1 MNPEFFKTRR
11 FRVGLSVLIAAAA
24 LFLMTNQLKRIS
36 FSKEKVLKVGVFSDN
51 YWGVQN
57 GYANKIID
65 DAIECFEKEHP
76 DVKVQY
82 ESGIMKNDYS
92 EWLSEQMM
100 NDSAHLPV

>member
-57 GYANKIID
+57 
-65 DAIECFEKEHP
+65 
-76 DVKVQY
+76 
-82 ESGIMKNDYS
+82 
-92 EWLSEQMM
+92 
-100 NDSAHLPV
+100 